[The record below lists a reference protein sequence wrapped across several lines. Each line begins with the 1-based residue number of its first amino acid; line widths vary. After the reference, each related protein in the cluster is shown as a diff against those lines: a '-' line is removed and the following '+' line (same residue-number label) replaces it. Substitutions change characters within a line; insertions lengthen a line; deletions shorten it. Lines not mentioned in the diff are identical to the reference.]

1 MGSIDVSS
9 SFYKKKS
16 QPSELN
22 ISDGCVELKGVL
34 KRIVFSNPEN
44 GYSVCLL
51 ELNHNQG
58 QITITGILPSVQC
71 GETLKV
77 RGYWEE
83 HSKFGK
89 QFKCE
94 SFESMLPVDVHGIR
108 QYLSSGLI
116 HGIGKEY
123 ANKIVE
129 FFGQDTFSVLNGAYA
144 RLMEVPGIGKKRAK
158 MIKQAWDEQQAVR
171 NTMIFLQAYGITNS
185 HCLRL
190 YQYYGENTKEV
201 ISKNPYVIVHTIE
214 GIGFKS
220 ADKIA
225 LNLGLTSDSEFRIDA
240 GLEYVLSESEKDGNT
255 GIKKGN
261 LIKTTAELLEVT
273 QELIEVRLNKLLEN
287 DVLSEYPASQL
298 LQRHRM
304 AIHEACIAKHI
315 HRLYT
320 AQSHL
325 PSINIEQALIW
336 SESKL
341 RIHWSDTQK
350 NALRSILNSKLSVL
364 TGGPGTGKTT
374 LLRALVSV
382 LSAKY
387 VRICLAA
394 PTGRA
399 AQRMGEATGLM
410 ARTVHRTLKYEPS
423 IGRFT
428 YDEDNQLPIDF
439 LILDESSMMDVA
451 LTHALLKAVPDN
463 AHILFVGDIYQ
474 LPSVGAGNVLHD
486 FINSPYFHVEYLS
499 DIFRQGKCSSIVTTA
514 HNILEGKRKLET
526 PIISPTGPIQLDE
539 DFHFI
544 GLENPEQCL
553 PVLQHLCWQQLHK
566 WYNVDPIRD
575 IQILAP
581 MHRGSIGIE
590 QINTA
595 FQIHAGLGRRCLE
608 IGAQKFFVGDKVI
621 QLKNN
626 YDKNI
631 FNGDL
636 GIIQDV
642 NSEEEQIIVSFNDEE
657 HVLERKDC
665 LDLKLAYAISIHKSQ
680 GSEFPIVVVPLFTQH
695 FVMLKRN
702 LLYTAITRGRKKV
715 FILGDLRAYSIA
727 VRTLDSTIRQTT
739 LKDRLCYGFKKQVV
753 TN

>member
-1 MGSIDVSS
+1 MESIAVTT
-9 SFYKKKS
+9 SFYRNKE

-34 KRIVFSNPEN
+34 KRIVFNNPEN

-51 ELNHNQG
+51 DLNHNQG
-58 QITITGILPSVQC
+58 QVTITGILPSVQC

-77 RGYWEE
+77 KGHWEE

-94 SFESMLPVDVHGIR
+94 SFESTLPVDVHGIR

-129 FFGQDTFSVLNGAYA
+129 FFGQDTFNVLNGAYA
-144 RLMEVPGIGKKRAK
+144 RLMDVPGIGKKRAK
-158 MIKQAWDEQQAVR
+158 MIKEAWDEQQAVR

-185 HCLRL
+185 QCLRL
-190 YQYYGENTKEV
+190 YQYYGEDTKEV
-201 ISKNPYVIVHTIE
+201 ISKNPYVIVHTID

-225 LNLGLTSDSEFRIDA
+225 LNLGLTTDSEFRIDT
-240 GLEYVLSESEKDGNT
+240 GLEYVLSEAENDGNT
-255 GIKKGN
+255 GARKDA
-261 LIKTTAELLEVT
+261 LIKTTAELLEVSPD
-273 QELIEVRLNKLLEN
+273 LIAKRLDKLLTD
-287 DVLSEYPASQL
+287 DVLSEYPSSQL
-298 LQRHRM
+298 LQRRRM
-304 AIHEACIAKHI
+304 AIHEACIAKHV
-315 HRLYT
+315 HRLFT
-320 AQSHL
+320 AKSHL
-325 PSINIEQALIW
+325 PSIQVEQALIW
-336 SESKL
+336 SEGKL
-341 RIHWSDTQK
+341 KIHWSETQK
-350 NALRSILNSKLSVL
+350 NALRSILNSKLSIL

-382 LSAKY
+382 LSAKH

-428 YDEDNQLPIDF
+428 YDEDTQLPIDF
-439 LILDESSMMDVA
+439 LILDESSMMDAA
-451 LTHALLKAVPDN
+451 LTHALLKAVPDH

-474 LPSVGAGNVLHD
+474 LPSVGAGNVLND

-514 HNILEGKRKLET
+514 HNILEGKRKLDT
-526 PIISPTGPIQLDE
+526 PIISPTGPIQLEE

-544 GLENPEQCL
+544 GLENADLCL
-553 PVLQHLCWQQLHK
+553 PILQRLCWQQLKK
-566 WYNVDPIRD
+566 WYNADPIRD
-575 IQILAP
+575 VQILAP
-581 MHRGSIGIE
+581 MHRGAVGIE
-590 QINTA
+590 QINLA
-595 FQIHAGLGRRCLE
+595 FQSHAGLDRRCIE
-608 IGAQKFFVGDKVI
+608 VGAQKFFVGDKVI

-636 GIIQDV
+636 GIVQDV
-642 NSEEEQIIVSFNDEE
+642 DPDEGIITVNFNDEE

-680 GSEFPIVVVPLFTQH
+680 GSEFPIVVIPLFTQH

-702 LLYTAITRGRKKV
+702 LLYTAVTRGRKKV
-715 FILGDLRAYSIA
+715 FIVGDPRAYSIA

-739 LKDRLCYGFKKQVV
+739 LKDRLCYGFKQFVNV
-753 TN
+753 

>member
-1 MGSIDVSS
+1 MGSIDVTS
-9 SFYKKKS
+9 SFYRNKE

-22 ISDGCVELKGVL
+22 ISDGCIELKGVL
-34 KRIVFSNPEN
+34 KRIVFNNPEN

-51 ELNHNQG
+51 DLSHNQG
-58 QITITGILPSVQC
+58 QVTITGILPSVQC

-77 RGYWEE
+77 KGHWEE

-94 SFESMLPVDVHGIR
+94 SFESTLPVDVHGIR

-116 HGIGKEY
+116 RGIGKEY

-129 FFGQDTFSVLNGAYA
+129 FFGQDTFNVLNGAYA
-144 RLMEVPGIGKKRAK
+144 RLMDVPGIGKKRAK
-158 MIKQAWDEQQAVR
+158 MIKEAWDEQQAVR

-185 HCLRL
+185 QCLRL
-190 YQYYGENTKEV
+190 YQYYGEDTKDV
-201 ISKNPYVIVHTIE
+201 ISRNPYVIVHTID

-225 LNLGLTSDSEFRIDA
+225 LNLGLTTDSEFRIDA
-240 GLEYVLSESEKDGNT
+240 GLEYVLSEAESDGNT
-255 GIKKGN
+255 GARKET
-261 LIKTTAELLEVT
+261 LIKTTAELLEVSPD
-273 QELIEVRLNKLLEN
+273 LIAKRLDKLLAD
-287 DVLSEYPASQL
+287 DVLSAYPASQL
-298 LQRHRM
+298 LQRRRM

-320 AQSHL
+320 AKSNL
-325 PSINIEQALIW
+325 PSIQVEQALIW
-336 SESKL
+336 SEEKL
-341 RIHWSDTQK
+341 KIHWSETQK
-350 NALRSILNSKLSVL
+350 NALRSILNSKLSIL

-382 LSAKY
+382 LSAKH

-428 YDEDNQLPIDF
+428 YDEDTQLPIDF

-451 LTHALLKAVPDN
+451 LTHALLKAIPDH

-474 LPSVGAGNVLHD
+474 LPSVGAGNVLND

-514 HNILEGKRKLET
+514 HNILDGKRKLDT
-526 PIISPTGPIQLDE
+526 PIISPTGPIQLEE

-544 GLENPEQCL
+544 GLENADLCW
-553 PVLQHLCWQQLHK
+553 PVLQRLCWQQLRK

-575 IQILAP
+575 VQILAP
-581 MHRGSIGIE
+581 MHRGTIGIE
-590 QINTA
+590 QINLA
-595 FQIHAGLGRRCLE
+595 FQSHAGLDRRCLE
-608 IGAQKFFVGDKVI
+608 VGAQKFFVGDKII

-636 GIIQDV
+636 GIVQDV
-642 NSEEEQIIVSFNDEE
+642 DPEEGKITVNFNDEE

-680 GSEFPIVVVPLFTQH
+680 GSEFPIVVIPLFTQH

-702 LLYTAITRGRKKV
+702 LLYTAVTRGRKKV
-715 FILGDLRAYSIA
+715 FIIGNPQAYSIA

-739 LKDRLCYGFKKQVV
+739 LKDRLCYGFK
-753 TN
+753 TIANI